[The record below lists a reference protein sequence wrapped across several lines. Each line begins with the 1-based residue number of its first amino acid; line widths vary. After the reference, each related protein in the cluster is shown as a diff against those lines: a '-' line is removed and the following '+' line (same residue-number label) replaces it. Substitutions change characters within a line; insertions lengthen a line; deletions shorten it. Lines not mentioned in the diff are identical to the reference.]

1 MKYTVEF
8 APEAESQLLALYFHI
23 ALVSSPN
30 IATDYTNSIIE
41 QCQTLSTFPN
51 RGTKRDDIR
60 SGLRVF
66 GYRKRV
72 SIAFAV
78 VEDVVT
84 ILGIYYGGQN
94 FEGLLNEDE

>member
-1 MKYTVEF
+1 MKYSVEF
-8 APEAESQLLALYFHI
+8 APEAESQLLALYLHI
-23 ALVSSPN
+23 ALTASPD
-30 IATDYTNSIIE
+30 IATDYTDSIIE

-51 RGTKRDDIR
+51 RGMKRDDIR
-60 SGLRVF
+60 PGVRVF
-66 GYRKRV
+66 GFRKRV

-84 ILGIYYGGQN
+84 ILGIYYCGQN